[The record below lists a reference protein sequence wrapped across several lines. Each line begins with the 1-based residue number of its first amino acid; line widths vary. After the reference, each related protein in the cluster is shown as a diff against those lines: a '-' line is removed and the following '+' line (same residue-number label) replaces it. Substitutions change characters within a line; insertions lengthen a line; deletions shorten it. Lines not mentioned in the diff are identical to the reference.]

1 MPGPQELLQSS
12 PRVLGQ
18 VSVLESGSCCQVSV
32 LQGLGHCC
40 RPREGNTCWGL
51 EG

>member
-1 MPGPQELLQSS
+1 MKPKSCSRAAP
-12 PRVLGQ
+12 V
-18 VSVLESGSCCQVSV
+18 SGSGIVGGVGSWCQVSV

-40 RPREGNTCWGL
+40 RAREGNTCWGL